1 MEIST
6 EYDLETFLDEYQPL
20 YKGDVF
26 ERPPKPTTKLE
37 QIKKR
42 YFSGK
47 KITSLSEL
55 FLLKNF
61 TKIIL
66 IFCRPTISKN

>member
-20 YKGDVF
+20 YKGDVAADQ
-26 ERPPKPTTKLE
+26 RPPKPTTKLE

-42 YFSGK
+42 YFPGK
-47 KITSLSEL
+47 INS
-55 FLLKNF
+55 FF
-61 TKIIL
+61 
-66 IFCRPTISKN
+66 